1 MSSKT
6 SSNTTEISFG
16 LTGRVCIVTGGA
28 PGIGEACIRRFAREN
43 AKVVIADIDDV
54 RGSALASELGGLF
67 DHCDVGDKAQVD
79 ALLSQTI
86 AAHGRI
92 DVLVNNAGIF
102 KAADFLDISEDDFD
116 AVLRINLKGSFLVG
130 QAVARAMSKAEVREG
145 IGGSPSRGCIINM
158 RSVNAAAP
166 RHHRHRT
173 RSQSRADQRRSE
185 SKNHEPHA
193 DETPRPAVRDC
204 GHRGLSRQ

>member
-6 SSNTTEISFG
+6 TSNATEISFG

-28 PGIGEACIRRFAREN
+28 QGIGEACIRRFAREN
-43 AKVVIADIDDV
+43 ARVVIADIDDV
-54 RGSALASELGGLF
+54 RGAALASELGGLF

-158 RSVNAAAP
+158 SSVNAAAP
-166 RHHRHRT
+166 QH
-173 RSQSRADQRRSE
+173 Q
-185 SKNHEPHA
+185 
-193 DETPRPAVRDC
+193 
-204 GHRGLSRQ
+204 